1 MGNVGHVL
9 PQTSFQ
15 FSKHFY
21 GKLKYLSQ
29 NRPSPEARV
38 NILAKSAPVGQI
50 QFEEKQCNL

>member
-15 FSKHFY
+15 FSKDFY
-21 GKLKYLSQ
+21 GKLKYFSQ

-38 NILAKSAPVGQI
+38 NILAKSAPGEQI
-50 QFEEKQCNL
+50 QLEEK